1 MVKGKKM
8 ALTALIL
15 IILGIFGGCS
25 TLKGFLEDVTV
36 TLGYKAQGDG
46 QSTDTTNGI
55 ISEDTSQQKGGE

>member
-8 ALTALIL
+8 ALIGVFV

-36 TLGYKAQGDG
+36 TLGYKSAGDG